1 MSMCAEEIIFILS
14 WDQIF
19 SQETKIIWISFKICL
34 NLLLNNNLEKRRG
47 MTPFVMFINYPV

>member
-1 MSMCAEEIIFILS
+1 MCAEEIIFILS